1 MKDIVKTARVVT
13 AAERATTIG
22 PHGQHLIPCVTQE
35 TCGAEGIS
43 AAMVNMAPGKVASAH
58 FHAHSE
64 TIVMCLRGW
73 AATLIG
79 PDLTPH
85 VHGPGEFLYVP
96 EGVVHVA
103 VNLSATDDLV
113 AVDIRTDP
121 LFSDDLVLVPEFD
134 AQAAGIAAALRREF
148 AVA

>member
-1 MKDIVKTARVVT
+1 MNDVVKTVRVIA
-13 AAERATTIG
+13 AAERAETIG
-22 PHGQHLIPCVTQE
+22 PHGQHLVPCVTKE

-43 AAMVNMAPGKVASAH
+43 AAMVNMAPGKVAKAH

-64 TIVMCLRGW
+64 TIVVCLRGR

-79 PDLTPH
+79 PELTPH

-103 VNLSATDDLV
+103 VNLSDTEDLV

-121 LFSDDLVLVPEFD
+121 LFSDDLVLVPEYD
-134 AQAAGIAAALRREF
+134 AAAADIAVRLRREL
-148 AVA
+148 AVK